1 MPSSISNSLLWIF
14 DAFERDPTY
23 LRRRMFGSDAA
34 YIDGLLCLV
43 AADRD
48 KPWNGLL
55 VCTSQERHA
64 ALITDL
70 PALRPHPVLR
80 KWLYV
85 PQEDP
90 AFEDTVEQLTA
101 LVLEGDPRVGVEPK
115 PKKRRGKS
123 ALPAR
128 LEARQTLAGEPGKPP
143 LPFRYPTPSARP
155 NSRCAPSFAQR
166 TSNFARAP
174 RTHFIQ
180 IA

>member
-1 MPSSISNSLLWIF
+1 MPSSISNSLIWIF

-70 PALRPHPVLR
+70 PALRPHPVLG

-101 LVLEGDPRVGVEPK
+101 LVLERDPRVGVEPK

-123 ALPAR
+123 VLP
-128 LEARQTLAGEPGKPP
+128 EA
-143 LPFRYPTPSARP
+143 
-155 NSRCAPSFAQR
+155 
-166 TSNFARAP
+166 
-174 RTHFIQ
+174 
-180 IA
+180 